1 MKRILLS
8 LFFVAMS
15 LFSKAQQS
23 IDSRIQEVYA
33 DKTQELVVNRPS
45 RLVYLNDILQNRV
58 IIETMVNEVGDKFPK
73 LSQVELL
80 NKYNPVLSRE
90 AVFNPETF
98 NPLKYNFEFFSKSDV
113 IYRVDNTDYVII
125 IKSQF
130 IK

>member
-1 MKRILLS
+1 MNRILLS
-8 LFFVAMS
+8 LFFVAIC

-23 IDSRIQEVYA
+23 IDSKIQEVYA

-45 RLVYLNDILQNRV
+45 RLAYLNDILQNRV
-58 IIETMVNEVGDKFPK
+58 IIETMVNEAGDKFPK

-125 IKSQF
+125 IKSQP